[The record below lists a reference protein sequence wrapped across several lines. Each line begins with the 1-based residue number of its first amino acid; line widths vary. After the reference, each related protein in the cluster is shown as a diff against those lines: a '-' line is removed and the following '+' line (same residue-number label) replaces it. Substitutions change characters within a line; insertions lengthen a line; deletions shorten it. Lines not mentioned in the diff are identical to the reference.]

1 MKMSIQSPN
10 LENEDY
16 EEDSTYLEGPVDIE
30 GKCRLCLKK
39 ANELIPVQN
48 GENPE
53 GGISTVALKIDIL
66 TTIKVSPTDKLCVTC
81 HFNIKKFYSFRVMC
95 LRSDARI
102 RQASIPRDV
111 SVYRPEHNDSVRSY
125 KRVKREPENSFSFQS
140 NDALTIIPMPQ
151 HENGKSVSLRSKVG
165 SGLTISAVPISADQ
179 ANHSENGNKWDN
191 DKNSGSE
198 IKIDC
203 DVGNAD
209 DCTDSQG
216 DETENLEVQID
227 PFSLMGDD
235 GAESNY
241 HQSHHNNAVNVRG
254 QILYPVLGNT
264 PDMPI
269 MGNLEDMPP
278 LVPGPH
284 RPGPLPTKQNSKDR
298 ERAIELIKQMTS
310 VRQKGSS
317 SALDGSFLDKPF
329 KCDVC
334 PESFSYYKSFVK
346 HKQRH
351 SGELQPLK
359 CEFCPDQFQTSRQ
372 LQNHL
377 KYHNVEKA
385 FPCDQCERSFPT
397 KERLNSH
404 YTLHTGNKPYV
415 CEICN
420 KSFAYKSSYG
430 LHIRKQ
436 HGEQQIKSQSF
447 KCTKCHEEFDIFVD
461 FKRHLRTHAGEKPFT
476 CNVCDKA
483 FASKSILNVHSRIHN
498 GLRPYRCDICGQAF
512 TQKQSLDYHMRR
524 HNEANPFKCE
534 ICGMTFQRRYFLE
547 KHKDSLHGSAQA
559 ASMQEDIVTVGE
571 DNDDDDADSD
581 PLKLEI
587 DENDDGQGD
596 FPVSAEI
603 EEIH

>member
-1 MKMSIQSPN
+1 MSIQSPKY
-10 LENEDY
+10 ETEEY
-16 EEDSTYLEGPVDIE
+16 EEESPYLEGPVDIE
-30 GKCRLCLKK
+30 GKCRLCLK

-66 TTIKVSPTDKLCVTC
+66 TTIKVAPTDKVCTVC
-81 HFNIKKFYSFRVMC
+81 HQKIKNFYSFRVMC

-102 RQASIPRDV
+102 RQASIPSDV
-111 SVYRPEHNDSVRSY
+111 SVYRPEHTDSVRSY
-125 KRVKREPENSFSFQS
+125 KRVKRESENSFSFQHGS
-140 NDALTIIPMPQ
+140 NDSLTIIPMP
-151 HENGKSVSLRSKVG
+151 HNENGNSMPLRNKRG
-165 SGLTISAVPISADQ
+165 SGLTISAVPMSKEADRVDR
-179 ANHSENGNKWDN
+179 SENGTRWDH
-191 DKNSGSE
+191 DRDSGSE
-198 IKIDC
+198 APIDC
-203 DVGNAD
+203 DPGNAD

-235 GAESNY
+235 GAEPQY
-241 HQSHHNNAVNVRG
+241 HQSHHNNVVNVRG
-254 QILYPVLGNT
+254 QILYPVLGNN
-264 PDMPI
+264 PDIQI
-269 MGNLEDMPP
+269 MGNIGDLPP

-284 RPGPLPTKQNSKDR
+284 RPGPLP
-298 ERAIELIKQMTS
+298 MTS
-310 VRQKGSS
+310 VRQKST

-524 HNEANPFKCE
+524 HSEENPFKCE
-534 ICGMTFQRRYFLE
+534 ICGMTFQRRYFLD
-547 KHKDSLHGSAQA
+547 KHKDSQHGSPPKTVAIQQIN
-559 ASMQEDIVTVGE
+559 STGYEDDVDSSRFG
-571 DNDDDDADSD
+571 DDDDDADSD

-587 DENDDGQGD
+587 DETSGKYEGDDGQND
-596 FPVSAEI
+596 LPVTAEI
-603 EEIH
+603 QEDQ